1 MPGLD
6 DWMVEPMPKAVTVLR
21 DSPSTPERTAASLR
35 NFGLFVVAGGIA
47 AAANYGSR
55 FAFSLWFSYPVAI
68 VLAYLVGM
76 MVAFVLM
83 RQYVF
88 DAVGRELLPQIVKFV
103 GVNALAVIQTLVV
116 SLLLARW
123 ILPAMGVVHYV
134 EAIAH
139 AVGVA
144 VPIATSYVLHKHAT
158 FR

>member
-1 MPGLD
+1 MNDGQTP
-6 DWMVEPMPKAVTVLR
+6 
-21 DSPSTPERTAASLR
+21 PSAMRPASSLR
-35 NFGLFVVAGGIA
+35 SFGLFVIAGGIA

-55 FAFSLWFSYPVAI
+55 FAFSVWFSYPVAI

-76 MVAFVLM
+76 LVAFVLM

-88 DAVGRELLPQIVKFV
+88 DAAGKDLGPQIVKFV
-103 GVNALAVIQTLVV
+103 LVNALAVLQTLLV

-123 ILPAMGVVHYV
+123 ALPALGMLQHA

-144 VPIATSYVLHKHAT
+144 VPIATSYILHKRAT

>member
-1 MPGLD
+1 M
-6 DWMVEPMPKAVTVLR
+6 
-21 DSPSTPERTAASLR
+21 AAETR
-35 NFGLFVVAGGIA
+35 RFALFLAAGGIA

-55 FAFSLWFSYPVAI
+55 FGFSLWFSYPVAI

-76 MVAFVLM
+76 AVAFALM

-88 DAVGRELLPQIVKFV
+88 DGRGKAIGPQVLRFV
-103 GVNALAVIQTLVV
+103 GVNVLAVAQTLIV

-123 ILPAMGVVHYV
+123 LLPAAGIVEHA

-139 AVGVA
+139 AFGVA
-144 VPIATSYVLHKHAT
+144 VPVVTSYFGHRLAT

>member
-1 MPGLD
+1 MAPEAPG
-6 DWMVEPMPKAVTVLR
+6 PG
-21 DSPSTPERTAASLR
+21 AARQVGRFL
-35 NFGLFVVAGGIA
+35 LAGGVA

-55 FAFSLWFSYPVAI
+55 FGFSLWFSYPAAI

-76 MVAFVLM
+76 LVAFLLM

-88 DAVGRELLPQIVKFV
+88 DGAGKPLGPQVLRF
-103 GVNALAVIQTLVV
+103 GLVNLLAVAQTLLV

-123 ILPAMGVVHYV
+123 LLPALGVVQHA

-144 VPIATSYVLHKHAT
+144 VPVVTSYLLHQRAT